1 MPAQIQTFIRVPFL
15 IFCVPLL
22 SSMLFQG
29 CDLQPSFL
37 HWRNSIYLSYFN
49 LVIPIIFYPCFLKYA
64 PQFLVEERNSTVVM
78 QATNPYPQCVEWNI
92 YETIGDIR
100 LMCYVMAKWKS
111 RHVRRGANQMAHQIV
126 HWIAS
131 GIISDDYSFGLELL
145 HNLICLY
152 ESFDPP

>member
-22 SSMLFQG
+22 SSLLFQG
-29 CDLQPSFL
+29 CDLQPFFL

-78 QATNPYPQCVEWNI
+78 QAANSYPRCEEWKI

-100 LMCYVMAKWKS
+100 LMCYVMAGWKA
-111 RHVRRGANQMAHQIV
+111 RHVRRGANQTAHQIV
-126 HWIAS
+126 RQIAS
-131 GIISDDYSFGLELL
+131 RIISGDYSFSLMLGFFGFMQY
-145 HNLICLY
+145 CG
-152 ESFDPP
+152 